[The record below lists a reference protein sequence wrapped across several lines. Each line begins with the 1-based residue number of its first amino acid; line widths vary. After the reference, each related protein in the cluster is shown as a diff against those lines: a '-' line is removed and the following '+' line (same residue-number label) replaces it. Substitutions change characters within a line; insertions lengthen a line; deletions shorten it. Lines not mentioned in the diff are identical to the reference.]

1 MRALG
6 EKSDSV
12 QFGKRDEKR
21 IRSEGRGRLGAG
33 AALLLLVAHAATAS
47 AVVVAP
53 HAVFMDH
60 RTRAAV
66 FYVQNPDQV
75 PAEVTVELVYGYP
88 VSDENGSVRVELIP
102 DPPLDAPSAAR
113 WVRALPARCVVAPGA
128 RQAIRLLA
136 QPPAGLPDGEYWS
149 RIIITS
155 RGGEPPVAAAGS
167 EDVKVGLTLEMRT
180 ITSLI
185 YRKGEVM
192 TGPRLDGF
200 AARMAGDSLVTDVR
214 LGRSGDG
221 AFLGSLFLTMQ
232 DTGGRTVGEWRQA
245 VGVYG
250 DLHRRLAFP
259 VGDLDPGRYT
269 VHLRVS
275 TEREDI
281 PASSLL
287 PAAPVER
294 SLAIQVM

>member
-1 MRALG
+1 MKAQGERPEPVCAGNGTTTRRREGLSALG
-6 EKSDSV
+6 VLVLTIGLSSV
-12 QFGKRDEKR
+12 
-21 IRSEGRGRLGAG
+21 AN
-33 AALLLLVAHAATAS
+33 

-53 HAVFMDH
+53 HAVFIDH

-66 FYVQNPDQV
+66 FYVQNPDDA

-88 VSDENGSVRVELIP
+88 VSDENGGVHVELIP
-102 DPPLDAPSAAR
+102 DPPADAPSAAR

-136 QPPAGLPDGEYWS
+136 QPPAGLADGEYWS

-155 RGGEPPVAAAGS
+155 RSGQPPVPATADLA
-167 EDVKVGLTLEMRT
+167 VKVGLTLEMRT

-185 YRKGEVM
+185 YRKGAVT
-192 TGPRLDGF
+192 TGVHLDSF
-200 AARMAGDSLVTDVR
+200 AARVAGDSLRADIR
-214 LGRSGDG
+214 LGRSGGG
-221 AFLGSLFLTMQ
+221 AFLGTLVFALR
-232 DTGGRTVGEWRQA
+232 DDGDRRVGEWKQA
-245 VGVYG
+245 VAVYS

-259 VGDLDPGRYT
+259 VGDLAPGRYT

-281 PASSLL
+281 PEPSVL
-287 PAAPVER
+287 PAAPVEQA
-294 SLAIQVM
+294 LALDVP

>member
-1 MRALG
+1 MRTG
-6 EKSDSV
+6 N
-12 QFGKRDEKR
+12 R
-21 IRSEGRGRLGAG
+21 EGGQREDGRCAG
-33 AALLLLVAHAATAS
+33 LVRLAVLALLMAHAVAAS

-53 HAVFMDH
+53 HAVFIDH

-66 FYVQNPDQV
+66 FYVQNPDDV

-88 VSDENGSVRVELIP
+88 VSDESGGVRIELIP
-102 DPPLDAPSAAR
+102 DPPADAPSAAR

-155 RGGEPPVAAAGS
+155 RGGEPPVAATGDGA
-167 EDVKVGLTLEMRT
+167 VKVGLTLEMRT

-185 YRKGEVM
+185 YRKGEVT
-192 TGPRLDGF
+192 TGVSLAGF
-200 AARMAGDSLVTDVR
+200 AARVAGDSLVTDVR
-214 LGRSGDG
+214 LGRSGSG
-221 AFLGSLFLTMQ
+221 AFLGTVLFTMA
-232 DTGGRTVGEWRQA
+232 DTGGRTVGEWKQA

-250 DLHRRLAFP
+250 DLHRRLTFP
-259 VGDLDPGRYT
+259 VGDLAPGRYT

-275 TEREDI
+275 TERDDI
-281 PASSLL
+281 PAPSLL
-287 PAAPVER
+287 PADPVEQ
-294 SLAIQVM
+294 SLALDVM